1 MWGVWDHLSSVGR
14 EDKDGGML
22 NIKGKTV
29 CVMEKEHKKQA
40 TNGKEE
46 KLWGSHRQSQVCRS
60 VDKPDLT
67 SSPLSSL

>member
-1 MWGVWDHLSSVGR
+1 
-14 EDKDGGML
+14 
-22 NIKGKTV
+22 
-29 CVMEKEHKKQA
+29 MEKEHKKQA
-40 TNGKEE
+40 TKGKEE